1 MNYEFYTTP
10 AIRMYLMPL
19 PAAAIGGAAG
29 GMLLIMVTL
38 VTTTIVVAVCRRRR
52 NTPSTHSK
60 DREYEEAKEKE
71 QEVISDYA
79 NSQRCRQGNDLSE
92 ERKVEYSERAI
103 SEYDPIELE
112 YVNNPVTRLP
122 GTSVSES
129 KYTNLIVTNEIT
141 NIYAIPDNMHNG
153 SKGNGKNTSSALGEE
168 NEKPTVDVS
177 YLYATSDKTMKQ
189 RQSKQETDDL
199 EQLYSQPDKAR
210 KNAIK
215 NKHETDDLEQLYSQP
230 DKTRKNAIK
239 NKQETDDLEQ
249 LYSQPDK
256 TRKKEKGH
264 SLEEQGNDNTCKPA
278 DSNYESGVSEQD
290 PNEIEDI

>member
-1 MNYEFYTTP
+1 MNVILTTP
-10 AIRMYLMPL
+10 AICMYLVPL
-19 PAAAIGGAAG
+19 PAAAIGGASG

-38 VTTTIVVAVCRRRR
+38 VTTTVIVVAVCHRRRK
-52 NTPSTHSK
+52 TPSTRSK

-71 QEVISDYA
+71 QEEISDYA
-79 NSQRCRQGNDLSE
+79 NPQRYRHGNDLNE
-92 ERKVEYSERAI
+92 EGKVEYSERAI
-103 SEYDPIELE
+103 SDYDSIEPE
-112 YVNNPVTRLP
+112 YVSNPVTKLP

-129 KYTNLIVTNEIT
+129 KDTNLIVTDEIA
-141 NIYAIPDNMHNG
+141 NIYTIPDNMHNG
-153 SKGNGKNTSSALGEE
+153 SKGNGKNTSSALEEE

-177 YLYATSDKTMKQ
+177 YLYATPDKTMKQ
-189 RQSKQETDDL
+189 RRSKQETDDL

-215 NKHETDDLEQLYSQP
+215 NKQETYDSEQLYSQP
-230 DKTRKNAIK
+230 DKAKKNAIK

-264 SLEEQGNDNTCKPA
+264 SSEEQGNDNTCKSA
-278 DSNYESGVSEQD
+278 DNNYESGVSEQD